1 MDRMSDATAFLRQH
15 SKWIA
20 VAAAG
25 FVFLAMILLAR
36 GMTGKDMAL
45 LYAGLDSAAAGEV
58 ITSLDAQGANYE
70 VRGTAIFVEAAT
82 RDALR
87 MRLAGEGLPANTT
100 QGYEL
105 LDSLNGFGTTSQMFD
120 AAYWRAKEGE
130 LARTILSS
138 PNIRAARV
146 HISAG
151 GSRPFARDQNVSAA
165 VTVSTNAAGLPNSQ
179 ISALRFLVAAAV
191 TGLTPD
197 NVSIIDSAQGLLS
210 ENANTSQ
217 DIDSGS
223 DDLKHRVERILEA
236 RVGYGNAVVE
246 VSVERVTQSESI
258 LERSVD
264 PSSRVAISSDVSET
278 ISSAQDA
285 NAAVGVASNLPT
297 GDAST
302 GGSSNENNE
311 TRTLTNYEISETT
324 REVVIGPGAV
334 RRLTVAVLVNDSVT
348 EPRSQA
354 ELDDLTELVASAV
367 GLDPE
372 RGDVL
377 TLRALPFDVTGELG
391 SPAAAIAS
399 TPLDV
404 MRLIQTAAFAL
415 VALVLGLFV
424 VRPILSN
431 RNTPLPELAAPAE
444 IAAPEPI
451 TIEATALDVEQE
463 QRPADR
469 LKQMIGDR
477 RQESLAVLKTWIDES
492 EKGNA

>member
-25 FVFLAMILLAR
+25 LVFLAMILLAR

-179 ISALRFLVAAAV
+179 ISALRYLVAAAV

-210 ENANTSQ
+210 ENASTSQ

-334 RRLTVAVLVNDSVT
+334 RRLTVAVLVNDSVA

-377 TLRALPFDVTGELG
+377 TLRALPFDEAGELG

-444 IAAPEPI
+444 IAPPEPI